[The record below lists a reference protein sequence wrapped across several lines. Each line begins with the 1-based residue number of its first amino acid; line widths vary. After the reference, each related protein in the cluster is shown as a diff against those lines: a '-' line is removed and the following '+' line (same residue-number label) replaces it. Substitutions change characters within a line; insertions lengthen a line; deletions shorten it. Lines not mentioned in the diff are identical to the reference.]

1 MIAPIG
7 QSQPPQASA
16 EAKQRAAVGT
26 QFEALI
32 IAQLLKS
39 ARAAD
44 LGDDLMGQNG
54 ISGGGQVRDMIDQA
68 RADALART
76 GPFGLAKLL
85 ETKP

>member
-7 QSQPPQASA
+7 QPPALPTV

-32 IAQLLKS
+32 IAQMLKS

-54 ISGGGQVRDMIDQA
+54 SQVRDMIDQS

>member
-1 MIAPIG
+1 MLAPIG
-7 QSQPPQASA
+7 QPPAPPAA
-16 EAKQRAAVGT
+16 EARQRAAVGT

-54 ISGGGQVRDMIDQA
+54 GQVRDMIDQA
-68 RADALART
+68 RADALARS

>member
-1 MIAPIG
+1 MIAPVG
-7 QSQPPQASA
+7 QPAAPPTA
-16 EAKQRAAVGT
+16 EARQRAAVGT

-44 LGDDLMGQNG
+44 LGDDLMGQ
-54 ISGGGQVRDMIDQA
+54 GGAQVRDMIDQA

>member
-54 ISGGGQVRDMIDQA
+54 GHVRDMIDQA